1 MVQIHDEHLSST
13 DQSVYK
19 IAQQEINRLLIDFVD
34 QPEII
39 SKNIEIFIKTN
50 WFVDMWSEILNVFFV
65 ILNCGCGFSMIASFD
80 NLEEIVNLY
89 LRKIIK
95 THKIIEIKTHNPI
108 KLEPYNWCWM
118 QRCSPL
124 WYPPLTDGVTSSNQ
138 IMPSPHDILEK
149 QIKVSRDYL
158 EIMRSP
164 HDILEKQIK
173 VLCDYLEIMPS
184 PRDSRHRGS
193 LFLEKC
199 IPYPDIIYSFDKK
212 STVDTD
218 LTPLFKQQKY
228 EVFLKQ
234 KNYRYQFK
242 KFSNK
247 SNRFMK
253 FNY

>member
-95 THKIIEIKTHNPI
+95 THNPI
-108 KLEPYNWCWM
+108 KLEPYNWCWIP
-118 QRCSPL
+118 RCLHFS
-124 WYPPLTDGVTSSNQ
+124 DSFTSSNQ
-138 IMPSPHDILEK
+138 FMP
-149 QIKVSRDYL
+149 
-158 EIMRSP
+158 SP